1 MDYYGTG
8 HHHHEKL
15 RKQASKHVDEV
26 EEIRADLMAECYI
39 GFQKLLNE
47 ELKAFDMK
55 DSHFFETLK
64 ATTNSGGTLTRK
76 PTTYPAT
83 N

>member
-1 MDYYGTG
+1 MAYYSTG

-39 GFQKLLNE
+39 GF
-47 ELKAFDMK
+47 
-55 DSHFFETLK
+55 
-64 ATTNSGGTLTRK
+64 
-76 PTTYPAT
+76 
-83 N
+83 